1 MYIELILFLS
11 FGVYKVL
18 VPIGIGTEEIEAVV
32 IVDILRRAGAD
43 VILASVEKELQIEAS
58 RRVKLEADIHIS
70 SCVREPFDLIALP
83 VCLF

>member
-1 MYIELILFLS
+1 M
-11 FGVYKVL
+11 
-18 VPIGIGTEEIEAVV
+18 

-43 VILASVEKELQIEAS
+43 VILASVEKELRIEAS